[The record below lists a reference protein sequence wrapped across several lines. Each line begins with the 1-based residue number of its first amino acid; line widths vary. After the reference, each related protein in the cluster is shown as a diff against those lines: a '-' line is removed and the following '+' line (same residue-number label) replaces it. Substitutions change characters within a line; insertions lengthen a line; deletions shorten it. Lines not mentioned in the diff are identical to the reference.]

1 MSAAVRPVLETASGK
16 LSGITESGVTR
27 FLGAPYARAPVGPLR
42 FRPPQPP
49 EPWQE
54 LREALA
60 FGGSAPQVEF
70 AGRALPGTSVG
81 PQSEDCLYLNVWTPA
96 ADVGAGPVPA
106 KRPVLVWLH
115 GGGFTSGSG
124 SQGFYDPTALVRRSD
139 VVVVTLNYR
148 LGALGFLHLG
158 ARGALLLGATS
169 NVGLLDQI
177 EALAWVRDHAAA
189 LGGDPENVTI
199 FGESSGARSV
209 ATLLGTPAA
218 RGLFQRAIAQSGGAS
233 HGLDEA
239 SACAITEEFLRELEL
254 PESGLERLRELP
266 VAALLE
272 AQSRVVTRRIGTPGW
287 LPFQPVVDGVVLPE
301 PPLAAIRAG
310 LSRLVELIVGSNR
323 DEWKLFAA
331 MDPRLRALDEAGL
344 VERVRARVPDGDP
357 ARAKALLAG
366 YRGSGEPRV
375 GTTPLELFCALE
387 TDRVYRIPA
396 LRLADAHRLGRGNVY
411 AYQFTRPAEL
421 LGGALGACHAAEVAY
436 VFGNVAA
443 PSGIAWCGSGPE
455 VDRLCASVMD
465 AWTSFARDGVPRARD
480 LPDWRPYTTE
490 RRETLVLGTPCS
502 MELDPGAVTRRLWDG
517 IP

>member
-1 MSAAVRPVLETASGK
+1 VRPMLETTSGK
-16 LSGITESGVTR
+16 LAGITESGVTR
-27 FLGAPYARAPVGPLR
+27 FLGVPFARPPVGPLR

-49 EPWQE
+49 EPWPGV
-54 LREALA
+54 REALA
-60 FGGSAPQVEF
+60 FGASAPQIEF

-96 ADVGAGPVPA
+96 GDVGVRPVLE

-115 GGGFTSGSG
+115 GGGFTSGAG
-124 SQGFYDPTALVRRSD
+124 SQGFYDPTALVRRGN

-148 LGALGFLHLG
+148 LGALGFLYLG
-158 ARGALLLGATS
+158 VRGATRLGATA

-218 RGLFQRAIAQSGGAS
+218 RGLFRRAIAQSGGAS

-272 AQSRVVTRRIGTPGW
+272 AQARVVTRRIGTPGW

-301 PPLAAIRAG
+301 PALAAIRAG
-310 LSRLVELIVGSNR
+310 LSRSVALVVGSNR

-331 MDPRLRALDEAGL
+331 MDPRLRALDEEGL
-344 VERVRARVPDGDP
+344 VERVRARVPGGDA
-357 ARAKALLAG
+357 ARAKALLEG
-366 YRGSGEPRV
+366 YRGSREARV
-375 GTTPLELFCALE
+375 GSTPLDLFCALE

-396 LRLADAHRLGRGNVY
+396 LRLADAQRQAGGRVY
-411 AYQFTRPAEL
+411 VYHFTRPAAL
-421 LGGALGACHAAEVAY
+421 LGGALGACHAAEVPY
-436 VFGNVAA
+436 VFGSVEA
-443 PSGIAWCGSGPE
+443 PAGLAWCGSGPE
-455 VDRLCASVMD
+455 VERLCASVMD
-465 AWTSFARDGVPRARD
+465 AWTSFARDGAPRAGD

-502 MELDPGAVTRRLWDG
+502 MELDPAAVTRRLWDG
-517 IP
+517 LP